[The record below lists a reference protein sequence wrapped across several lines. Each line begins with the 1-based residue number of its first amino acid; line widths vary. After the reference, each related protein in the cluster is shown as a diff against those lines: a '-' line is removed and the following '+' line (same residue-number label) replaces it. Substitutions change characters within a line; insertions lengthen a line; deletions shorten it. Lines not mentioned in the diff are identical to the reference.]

1 MDHEEQVIAEVQSG
15 KAESFRL
22 LIERYQ
28 KPVFQMIFNLVGD
41 GHASE
46 DISQEVFI
54 SAYQKIATFDP
65 VRSRFST
72 WLFTIAR
79 NKSINHLRKKRPAIS
94 VSERIVSDADPYEE
108 VSKEEFIQQLDDV
121 LKRLPPR
128 QRRAF
133 TLAQFEALPYEE
145 IAQIECVSIG
155 TVKSRIH
162 RAKQK
167 LRKALENI
175 SGDE

>member
-15 KAESFRL
+15 KAESFRRL
-22 LIERYQ
+22 VERYQ
-28 KPVFQMIFNLVGD
+28 RPVFQMIFNLIGD
-41 GHASE
+41 GHAAE

-54 SAYQKIATFDP
+54 AAYQKIATFDP
-65 VRSRFST
+65 MRSRFST

-94 VSERIVSDADPYEE
+94 VHEEIASDADPCEE
-108 VSKEEFIQQLDDV
+108 ASKKEFIQQLDDV
-121 LKRLPPR
+121 LKALPRR

-133 TLAQFEALPYEE
+133 TLAQFEGLPYEE

-167 LRKALENI
+167 LRKALEKI